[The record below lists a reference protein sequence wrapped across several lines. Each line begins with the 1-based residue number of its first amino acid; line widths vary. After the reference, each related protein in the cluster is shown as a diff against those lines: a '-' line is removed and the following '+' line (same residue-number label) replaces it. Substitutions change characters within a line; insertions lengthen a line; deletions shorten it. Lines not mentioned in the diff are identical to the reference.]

1 MKNLTMKLEADNLA
15 QAEVTSASERAAYV
29 KLDPEA
35 RWDAA
40 GLLRL
45 SAALRG
51 VALILAAPH
60 DRR

>member
-15 QAEVTSASERAAYV
+15 QAEVTSASERAVYV
-29 KLDPEA
+29 KLDPTE

-45 SAALRG
+45 SAMLRG
-51 VALILAAPH
+51 VTLTLEAE
-60 DRR
+60 